1 MKVASINGMV
11 TRIAKKLNKSIE
23 QTNYD
28 IFMMF
33 NQEDI
38 KRLRALIVKYGR
50 NSLSA

>member
-1 MKVASINGMV
+1 MKVALINDIV
-11 TRIAKKLNKSIE
+11 NRIAKKLNKSIE
-23 QTNYD
+23 QVNYD

-38 KRLRALIVKYGR
+38 KRSRALIVKYGR